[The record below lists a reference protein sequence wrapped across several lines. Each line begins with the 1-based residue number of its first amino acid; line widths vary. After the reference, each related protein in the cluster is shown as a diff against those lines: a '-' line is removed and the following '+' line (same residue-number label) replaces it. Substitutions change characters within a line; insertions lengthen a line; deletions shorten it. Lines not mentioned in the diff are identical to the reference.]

1 MKRRGSGILMH
12 ITSLPSLFGI
22 GDMGPW
28 AYRFADFL
36 AEAKQTFWQI
46 LPLTPTEPDHYSPYL
61 SPSAF
66 AGNPMLIS
74 PELLVQDGLLSTTDL
89 QSVPDF
95 PIDRADYPSV
105 VSYKAELLARAYDC
119 FLRRGRDYGYEAFC
133 GSNKDWLD
141 GFSVFA
147 ALKKRFGP
155 KTWTDWPAE
164 LRDREPDAIRS
175 VSEELRDRIE
185 MEKFFQYVFFRQ
197 WLALKRYCNGRAIQ
211 IIGDI
216 PIYVHHYSADLWANP
231 TLFKLDEN
239 KRPYVVSGVPPD
251 YFSETGQLWGHPI
264 YRWDVLRE
272 TGYEWWINRIDHNL
286 MLCDLVRIDHFR
298 GLVGYW
304 EVPAAEKTAVNGR
317 WVNGPGANLF
327 QALVKRFP
335 FLPIIAE
342 DLGIITPDVREV
354 MRDFDLPGM
363 KVLLFAFGERLSTN
377 PYAPHNFERNCV
389 AYTGT
394 HDNNTT
400 RGWFEREATDEE
412 RKRLIDYIG
421 HEVDAG
427 RVHWELI
434 RLLMMSVANITIFP
448 MQDILGLGPD
458 ARMNTPAAPY
468 GNWQWRLSPDMLK
481 PDIATKLRAMTEL
494 YRRA

>member
-1 MKRRGSGILMH
+1 MLMH

-36 AEAKQTFWQI
+36 AEAKQTLWQI

-74 PELLVQDGLLSTTDL
+74 PELLARDGFLSATDL

-95 PIDRADYPSV
+95 PIERVDYPSA
-105 VSYKAELLARAYDC
+105 VSYKTELLARSYDC
-119 FLRRGRDYGYEAFC
+119 FVRKGKDYGYEAFC
-133 GSNKDWLD
+133 EANKGWLD
-141 GFSVFA
+141 DFSFFA
-147 ALKKRFGP
+147 ALKERYGP
-155 KTWTDWPAE
+155 KKWTEWPAE
-164 LRDREPDAIRS
+164 MRDRQPEAIRS
-175 VSEELRDRIE
+175 VPQELGKRIE

-197 WLALKRYCNGRAIQ
+197 WLALKRYCNERSIQ

-216 PIYVHHYSADLWANP
+216 PIYVHHDSADLWANP

-272 TGYEWWINRIDHNL
+272 TGYEWWINRIEHNL
-286 MLCDLVRIDHFR
+286 RLCDLVRIDHFR

-304 EVPAAEKTAVNGR
+304 EVPAGEKTAVNGR
-317 WVNGPGANLF
+317 WVHGPGASLF

-400 RGWFEREATDEE
+400 RGWFEKEATDEE

-427 RVHWELI
+427 RIHWELI
-434 RLLMMSVANITIFP
+434 RLLMMSVANMAIFP
-448 MQDILGLGPD
+448 MQDILGLGQD
-458 ARMNTPAAPY
+458 TRMNTPAVPY

-481 PDIATKLRAMTEL
+481 QDIATKLRAMTEL